1 MAERKVFLKYI
12 GNGSYLPDVPARD
25 LTKEEAEYHGIGRL
39 VDSGLYEMVKQ
50 ASEPVKEY
58 KPSKRGDE

>member
-1 MAERKVFLKYI
+1 MTERKVYLKYI

-25 LTKEEAEYHGIGRL
+25 LTKEEAEYHGVGRL
-39 VDSGLYEMVKQ
+39 VDTKLYELVKQ
-50 ASEPVKEY
+50 VYEPVKEN